1 MIYYKN
7 NTNHVK
13 KFYGIDFE
21 PHSIHGVSGYINDA
35 NMIRV
40 NKPEELE
47 NSLSK
52 KSIRKSSPSQVDQ
65 KNNDSNNETI
75 KEEIPDGSNI
85 S

>member
-21 PHSIHGVSGYINDA
+21 PQSIHGVSGYINDE

-40 NKPEELE
+40 NKPEELDGVHY
-47 NSLSK
+47 K
-52 KSIRKSSPSQVDQ
+52 KSTLKSSSSQFDQ

-75 KEEIPDGSNI
+75 KEEIPDGSDN

>member
-1 MIYYKN
+1 MIHYKN

-21 PHSIHGVSGYINDA
+21 PHSIHGVPGYINDA

-40 NKPEELE
+40 NEPEELK

-52 KSIRKSSPSQVDQ
+52 KSIRKSSSSLVDQ

-75 KEEIPDGSNI
+75 KEEIPDGSDN